1 MAPDISLVASV
12 FKTVGVT
19 CRRKRLAPSP
29 SWSSETGFFTL
40 ILADRL
46 DDCRYRETDD
56 CIAAADATK

>member
-40 ILADRL
+40 VLRDRPGDYRYCEI
-46 DDCRYRETDD
+46 DDF
-56 CIAAADATK
+56 IAAADATK